1 MGASPVNDLEK
12 ALGQFLLYYSIMRR
26 KEPDR
31 ALFLAVPQNAAK
43 VFDEP
48 LGQLL
53 LEDYEIQ
60 VIVFDPAKEEIIRWI
75 P

>member
-1 MGASPVNDLEK
+1 VEQ
-12 ALGQFLLYYSIMRR
+12 ALGQFLLYHSIMRR

-31 ALFLAVPQNAAK
+31 ALFLAVPKDAAK

-53 LEDYEIQ
+53 LEDYEVQ
-60 VIVFDPAKEEIIRWI
+60 VIVFDPEKEEIIRWI

>member
-1 MGASPVNDLEK
+1 M
-12 ALGQFLLYYSIMRR
+12 
-26 KEPDR
+26 
-31 ALFLAVPQNAAK
+31 NAAK

-53 LEDYEIQ
+53 LEDYEVQ
-60 VIVFDPAKEEIIRWI
+60 VIVFDPEKEEIIRWI